1 MRIRSIHTE
10 RLVERADAVE
20 RLAGTAPAEAL
31 SEFEAARYIGM
42 SAGWLK
48 KSRTKRFRDRSDA
61 PPFVRA
67 GARRIVYRR
76 KDLEAWLAAKVE
88 RVGTSGRPT
97 DYGLPRAASTE
108 ATGAE
113 GLSRCLQ
120 TQR

>member
-10 RLVERADAVE
+10 RRVERADAVD

-31 SEFEAARYIGM
+31 SELEAARYIGM

-48 KSRTKRFRDRSDA
+48 KSRTKRFRHRADA

-76 KDLEAWLAAKVE
+76 KDLDAWLALHVE
-88 RVGTSGRPT
+88 HAGTAARVV
-97 DYGLPRAASTE
+97 DYEVPSAAS
-108 ATGAE
+108 
-113 GLSRCLQ
+113 
-120 TQR
+120 